1 MMDSS
6 RVQPLFPIA
15 IENPELIAYRAEFP
29 ILQRKTYMNNCSL
42 GALSQRSMQ
51 GIAQFMEMWNEW
63 GAHAWYEIWLGEIAR
78 VRQKF
83 ATLIGAQLHEVA
95 IAPSVSAALSSIA
108 SALDYSQRNKVVMTD
123 MDFPTLA
130 HQWLVKER
138 LGVTCNFVHSP
149 DRIYVPPELFESE
162 VDDKTALV
170 ATSHVCFTSGY
181 IQDLRAVA
189 DIAHKHGAHILI
201 DDYQGTGQI
210 PIDVVAQDIDFL
222 VTGTLK
228 WLLGGPGLALV
239 YIREGLLPHLQPTI
253 AGWFG
258 DRDQFQFKT
267 REFEFRPDATRIE
280 MGTPAVAAIYTA
292 NAGLDI
298 VQEISVER
306 ICERTRYLT
315 NDLVA
320 RVREHGWNV
329 RTPQEPQ
336 CRNSIV
342 MVAFEH
348 PEEIVKALVARNII
362 TDSRPGLLRI
372 SPYFYNTIEENA
384 IVVDAIAEILASKRG
399 SQWVQPFVQG
409 FGGVPQNPS
418 SQQDSP

>member
-1 MMDSS
+1 MITDDS
-6 RVQPLFPIA
+6 RMQQPVPIA
-15 IENPELIAYRAEFP
+15 IEHPDLVSYRTEFP
-29 ILQRKTYMNNCSL
+29 ILQRKTYMNSCSL

-51 GIAQFMEMWNEW
+51 GMAQFMELWNEW
-63 GAHAWYEIWLGEIAR
+63 GAHAWYEIWMGQIAN
-78 VRQKF
+78 VRRKF
-83 ATLIGAQLHEVA
+83 ATIIGAQLHEVA

-108 SALDYSQRNKVVMTD
+108 TALDYSKRNNVVMAD

-130 HQWLVKER
+130 YQWLVKER
-138 LGVTCNFVHSP
+138 LGVKCSFVESQDH
-149 DRIYVPPELFESE
+149 IYVQPELFEQV

-170 ATSHVCFTSGY
+170 ATSHVFFTSGY

-189 DIAHKHGAHILI
+189 DIAHKHGAHVLI

-210 PIDVVAQDIDFL
+210 PIDVVAMDIDFL

-228 WLLGGPGLALV
+228 WLMGGPGLALV

-258 DRDQFQFKT
+258 HRDQFQFKT
-267 REFEFRPDATRIE
+267 REFEFRPEATRVE
-280 MGTPAVAAIYTA
+280 MGTPAVAAVYAA
-292 NAGLDI
+292 NGGMDI

-315 NDLVA
+315 NDLIA
-320 RVREHGWNV
+320 RAREHGWRV
-329 RTPQEPQ
+329 RAPQEPE
-336 CRNSIV
+336 CRSSIV
-342 MVAFEH
+342 MLELEH
-348 PEEIVKALVARNII
+348 PEDIVKALVARNII

-384 IVVDAIAEILASKRG
+384 IVVDAISEILESRK
-399 SQWVQPFVQG
+399 
-409 FGGVPQNPS
+409 
-418 SQQDSP
+418 